1 MRNLLSSEELGFFS
15 RIFAE
20 SEHPAALIS
29 KDVWDSQAALPHT
42 ASAQHQVISKLLH
55 QSHFSLHAEIGVYR
69 LVFPLEITLQDDG
82 EFSQSLGIPD
92 IYDMYGQARNWRL
105 NTNTEVDVIVNSVS
119 VKARIL
125 SLSSSGIQL
134 QYSSAAIA
142 SQLAGQTLIGIQL
155 PDASVVHFE
164 IAVLSVKDT
173 LLTAKIVAQGESRE
187 ALKRYL
193 FTHWEKYRLAV

>member
-20 SEHPAALIS
+20 SEHPAALIA

-42 ASAQHQVISKLLH
+42 TPSQHQVISKLLH

-92 IYDMYGQARNWRL
+92 IYDMYGQERNWRL
-105 NTNTEVDVIVNSVS
+105 NTDTEVEVMLEQLSL
-119 VKARIL
+119 KARIL

-134 QYSSAAIA
+134 LFSSATVA
-142 SQLAGQTLIGIQL
+142 SELARQTLIAIKL
-155 PDASVVHFE
+155 PDGKLVYLGM
-164 IAVLSVKDT
+164 AVLSVQES
-173 LLTAKIVAQGESRE
+173 LLTAKIVTEGESRE
-187 ALKRYL
+187 ALKSYL